1 MKSVLPAFATWRSWM
16 PRVLFESALIVLSVL
31 LALFLDEWRRE
42 RHERSE
48 LSSAIGAIQ
57 AEVMENKAA
66 VDRARAR
73 HSAMHDSLTVYAE
86 RGELPP
92 ARIYY
97 GGIFNPAGVLNVA
110 WQTAQEGGSTAR
122 LPYDVRLVL
131 SRTYD
136 RQSGYRALGD
146 AIAQSVYAEVARHGG
161 ESVFR
166 DGYANFI
173 LLTQDFAN
181 REKGL
186 AETYDSVLVTLN
198 RTMR

>member
-48 LSSAIGAIQ
+48 LSFAIRAIQ

-66 VDRARAR
+66 VELARAR
-73 HSAMHDSLTVYAE
+73 HSATHDSLTVYAE

-110 WQTAQEGGSTAR
+110 WQTAQQGGSIPR
-122 LPYDVRLVL
+122 LPYDVRLLL
-131 SRTYD
+131 SRTD
-136 RQSGYRALGD
+136 RQSAYRALGD

-173 LLTQDFAN
+173 LLTRDFAN
-181 REKGL
+181 RERGL
-186 AETYDSVLVTLN
+186 AEAYDSVLVTLN
-198 RTMR
+198 RTM